1 MQKNFIIEKCVFFI
15 KYKWK
20 LIATNIGHNINAIFD
35 LPYWQFSQTSQH
47 IFKQTWSNILEN
59 KIDSNRGS
67 FIKSQM
73 NSTSSDQ
80 KWQPVTTSATSD
92 NEWQRVVQRITTS
105 DNEWQQV
112 TKNGKEWQQ
121 VKTKTTSGT
130 TNAKKWH
137 DKWTWMKANK
147 SDFRFQNKRIMEYI
161 TTIYSATS
169 FSKHYVKENICRSSH
184 RRCFTK

>member
-1 MQKNFIIEKCVFFI
+1 M
-15 KYKWK
+15 
-20 LIATNIGHNINAIFD
+20 T
-35 LPYWQFSQTSQH
+35 TS
-47 IFKQTWSNILEN
+47 
-59 KIDSNRGS
+59 
-67 FIKSQM
+67 
-73 NSTSSDQ
+73 
-80 KWQPVTTSATSD
+80 SATSD

-169 FSKHYVKENICRSSH
+169 FSKHYVKENICRSRH
-184 RRCFTK
+184 RRCFIKKTALKNFTLFSGKQLKACNLIKKRLQHKCFPVNIAKFVRTSILKNIWERLLLHLF